1 MTVIVIAADAALCI
15 WFSEV
20 GENYWTS
27 VFMFQGIMWKNK
39 CPVQL
44 IFMLTLI
51 LAVARVIGGTVAALS
66 FCM

>member
-1 MTVIVIAADAALCI
+1 
-15 WFSEV
+15 
-20 GENYWTS
+20 
-27 VFMFQGIMWKNK
+27 MFQGIMWKNK